1 MRILTL
7 VESDVR
13 TVTGRN
19 LRSVLLLTDKA
30 RINQL
35 QPSDMEL
42 VSYYGEPEQWRI
54 VSINEVLQMRA
65 GELELPDGWRKEE
78 MQEILD
84 AACCS

>member
-1 MRILTL
+1 M
-7 VESDVR
+7 R
-13 TVTGRN
+13 TVIGRN

-78 MQEILD
+78 MQKILE
-84 AACCS
+84 AAYCS